1 MSGGVMAASER
12 SLREL
17 VEKWLDTSGAAS
29 ARIQLQPSA
38 GQRNRRCICVEAQR
52 ETGTLTL
59 FFFHHGNGLWHV
71 FPPDERPA
79 MRVATTAGQAVIR
92 AKKGGS

>member
-1 MSGGVMAASER
+1 MAASER

-38 GQRNRRCICVEAQR
+38 GQGNRRCICVEAQR

-59 FFFHHGNGLWHV
+59 FSSVTATVCGTYSRLTSG
-71 FPPDERPA
+71 PP
-79 MRVATTAGQAVIR
+79 
-92 AKKGGS
+92 